1 LRPRRVLVPVG
12 ALRDLPE
19 PVGAWLDRDEVSL
32 IAKMKERAALAIRLP
47 LWSILARILDER
59 MR

>member
-1 LRPRRVLVPVG
+1 LVPVG